1 MGVKKNEGDVKEKK
15 LVELPNLQG
24 GGGRGVIKDGG

>member
-24 GGGRGVIKDGG
+24 GGGGVIKDGG

>member
-15 LVELPNLQG
+15 LVELPNLQVG
-24 GGGRGVIKDGG
+24 GGVIKDGG